1 MALVGLG
8 TRTAVALGTG
18 ACPEDGNAA
27 TATPAVAVESITDAS
42 VGGEAASSV
51 ASTPCDESSAAAES
65 ASTTTSVTYTTE
77 PTPTTSTSTSTTE
90 APPATTT
97 STTEAPPTTTTST
110 TEAPPSAPPPTTTT
124 PPATTPPATAPPPP
138 NNSPPPNY
146 GGVPSPAPPDVPPD
160 APAAGSSQNSADILG
175 DDGTG
180 APAANDDATNTGPG
194 GKSDDARV
202 ADQTAGAETARTG
215 DRGVDAGTDDRD
227 ATTRSTGE
235 GAAPSRPGDPSPVE
249 AQPPDTANEEAPAG
263 LVGPPP
269 MVSGSALALQ
279 DALRSEHLLSGPL
292 PVAVPAGLLL
302 GLLLVGLGVVAVRL
316 TRPPELPHD

>member
-1 MALVGLG
+1 MPG
-8 TRTAVALGTG
+8 VA
-18 ACPEDGNAA
+18 PAA
-27 TATPAVAVESITDAS
+27 RAWSRSSDLCQVF
-42 VGGEAASSV
+42 GGRSPGV
-51 ASTPCDESSAAAES
+51 H
-65 ASTTTSVTYTTE
+65 
-77 PTPTTSTSTSTTE
+77 PT
-90 APPATTT
+90 
-97 STTEAPPTTTTST
+97 
-110 TEAPPSAPPPTTTT
+110 
-124 PPATTPPATAPPPP
+124 
-138 NNSPPPNY
+138 
-146 GGVPSPAPPDVPPD
+146 PPD
-160 APAAGSSQNSADILG
+160 APPAGSSLNPADIPG

-180 APAANDDATNTGPG
+180 APAADDATNTGPG

-202 ADQTAGAETARTG
+202 ADQTAGAETARSG
-215 DRGVDAGTDDRD
+215 DRGVDAGTNDRD

-292 PVAVPAGLLL
+292 VVALPAGLLL

-316 TRPPELPHD
+316 TRPPDLPHD